1 MEAQIV
7 KLPEEVKVLADKVP
21 AKKQQEVMAVLNQ
34 IFSGTQEW
42 EKQIDGIVVKDISD
56 KMSIQLADVA
66 RKNVKNARLTAEKVF
81 DQKRAIVQQAK
92 AEWDLEDKLWL
103 KAKQIMQITLKALE
117 DKAEFKA
124 KTVERYELQLKEART
139 ARRKESVEKLFLG
152 VPESNYSEMS
162 DETFNLYIS
171 GLKNQYEEREK
182 ARKQEEDAQKKRD
195 EEDARL
201 RKENEELR
209 KQKEEAEKKAEEA
222 EKERL
227 RMEAVEKGRAMIE
240 EEARVRTEAM
250 AAIDR
255 ELPDKVKLLALAKKL
270 EVMSVELF
278 GCTSD
283 DGKRVEAGVQ
293 KLLMKISD
301 WIIKETGNM

>member
-7 KLPEEVKVLADKVP
+7 KLPEEVKVLAEKVP
-21 AKKQQEVMAVLNQ
+21 AKKQQEVMVVLNQ

-42 EKQIDGIVVKDISD
+42 EKQIDGIVVKDIND

-124 KTVERYELQLKEART
+124 KTVERYEAKLKEDRT
-139 ARRKESVEKLFLG
+139 NQRKEKVDKLFPG
-152 VPESNYSEMS
+152 VVEGTYSEMS
-162 DETFNLYIS
+162 DETFSLYLS
-171 GLKNQYEEREK
+171 GLQNQYDEIQK
-182 ARKQEEDAQKKRD
+182 AKKKEEEDLKNKEQAEAK
-195 EEDARL
+195 L
-201 RKENEELR
+201 REENEILR

-222 EKERL
+222 EKEKLRL
-227 RMEAVEKGRAMIE
+227 EAMERGRVLIE
-240 EEARVRTEAM
+240 EETRQRTEYLKTIERSA
-250 AAIDR
+250 
-255 ELPDKVKLLALAKKL
+255 PDKEKLITLAKKL
-270 EVMSVELF
+270 EVMAGEAF

-283 DGKRVEAGVQ
+283 AGKQVEKGITT
-293 KLLMKISD
+293 LLLKITD
-301 WIIKETGNM
+301 WIIKETSKM

>member
-7 KLPEEVKVLADKVP
+7 KLPEEVKVLAEKVP
-21 AKKQQEVMAVLNQ
+21 VKKQQEVMVVLNQ

-56 KMSIQLADVA
+56 TMSIQLADVA

-124 KTVERYELQLKEART
+124 KTVERYEAKLKQDRT
-139 ARRKESVEKLFLG
+139 NQRKEKVDKLFLG
-152 VPESNYSEMS
+152 VVEGTYSEMS
-162 DETFNLYIS
+162 DETFSLYLS
-171 GLKNQYEEREK
+171 GLQNQYDEMQK
-182 ARKQEEDAQKKRD
+182 VKKQEE
-195 EEDARL
+195 EDRKNKEQAEARL
-201 RKENEELR
+201 REENEILR

-227 RMEAVEKGRAMIE
+227 RLEAMEKGRVLIE
-240 EEARVRTEAM
+240 EETRQNIEYL
-250 AAIDR
+250 AAIER
-255 ELPDKVKLLALAKKL
+255 SAPDKDKLLALAKKL
-270 EVMSVELF
+270 EIMAGETF

-283 DGKRVEAGVQ
+283 AGKQVEKGITT
-293 KLLMKISD
+293 LLLKITD
-301 WIIKETGNM
+301 WIIKETSKM